1 MPRKTEKVFVGHGYE
16 PFEQRRKTVS
26 GECRGRP
33 LIKRNV
39 PQCDTYPTQS
49 ENRVSQ
55 GLKGVQTEI
64 IKTAMPGPWLPVL
77 VFLITL
83 ASSSQPP
90 LSIAEIKS
98 PDLNRILQ
106 RLEEVQ
112 HQDPAQSRPYEVR
125 REYKVFRGY
134 DKQPTSEVIA
144 QINFV
149 PPDMKTYKI
158 IQTRGNSRGEKIVRE
173 LLDRETESAKKGL
186 GSEIT
191 RANYD
196 FVFLRQ
202 ENFGV
207 VPEYVLRIVPKRK
220 DKYLLRGRIWVDEST
235 YRIRRIEGVPAKSP
249 SLWIKGIHITLQ
261 YAELGGMWVPVSF
274 DAIATVRFLGE
285 YTLAGL
291 NIQAADPL
299 SPAANSHTR

>member
-1 MPRKTEKVFVGHGYE
+1 MGNT
-16 PFEQRRKTVS
+16 TV
-26 GECRGRP
+26 RGSESHSSLRP
-33 LIKRNV
+33 PSRSRNY
-39 PQCDTYPTQS
+39 QNSYA
-49 ENRVSQ
+49 
-55 GLKGVQTEI
+55 K
-64 IKTAMPGPWLPVL
+64 
-77 VFLITL
+77 TL
-83 ASSSQPP
+83 AASSRLLGDACLIVTRSFAT
-90 LSIAEIKS
+90 AEIKS
-98 PDLNRILQ
+98 PDLNLVLQ

-112 HQDPAQSRPYEVR
+112 HQDPARSRPYEVR
-125 REYKVFRGY
+125 REYKVFRGF
-134 DKQPTSEVIA
+134 DKQPTSEVMA

-158 IQTRGNSRGEKIVRE
+158 IKALGNSRGEKIVRE

-220 DKYLLRGRIWVDEST
+220 DKYLLRGQIWVDAST
-235 YRIRRIEGVPAKSP
+235 FRIRRIEGVPAKSP

-261 YAELGGMWVPVSF
+261 YAELGGMWVPISF

-291 NIQAADPL
+291 NIQADPL
-299 SPAANSHTR
+299 STAPNSHRAITSGIVNDATEAC